1 MNKTLFG
8 LSLISYNWENGKKD
22 ILDSYIPLV
31 CNILYLNA
39 SNNIQRED
47 IKKSFN
53 DVYGINIPLGAIE
66 SLLKRMIKSELVERK
81 NGEWIPNQENISKI
95 VNIDKSDELKD
106 AFALTIKEIQ
116 EYSSK
121 EFNKTLNVVE
131 IEEGL
136 ISFFKEYDLNLLFA
150 NNNNCESVLPNV
162 KESKKIKYIVAK
174 YIYNLQNESPAKYK
188 TIIKLAKGY
197 TIASLITYDDIN
209 NYVGNLNNVSIYLD
223 APIVFNLIGLNGDSN
238 LLLSEELIDSL
249 IKNGAKL
256 KIFEINYGEVVKTI
270 EDAIKRLNSKNYD
283 ITKSSRVLR
292 TAIRDGLTSSNLQIK
307 LNQIDSLLKRH
318 SIVREISPTLEEKDF
333 DYQIDEIKLTESIE
347 NLYKNGGNSRIP
359 YHIIEKISRDVEAI
373 SNIFKIRKHIRAT
386 NLKSSKAILLTSNE
400 QIAFAAKNYER
411 NEWKYKSSIP
421 TCVTDIFLSTILWAN
436 YPEKNDNLNIRQLMS
451 ECYNIIELDNRIL
464 NKFYEDVNKMKEE
477 KLIND
482 EQYYLL
488 SANYLAY
495 SLLEQTTFND
505 IDEYTDKTPSEILE
519 DLELRI
525 NSELQTE
532 RNRLYVIDKNI
543 DKIAKFCGKVFFIFI
558 AIVIIAI
565 SLILKFVNWEF
576 TNKLIKFSVWT
587 ITAILG
593 VFGFLRWMEIIP
605 TKTKIESYVE
615 NFISKILYKLLTTK

>member
-558 AIVIIAI
+558 AIVIIVI